1 MKALE
6 AFIEPSEAPQRS
18 VKIKIKVNFYF
29 NINFLKWAGREE
41 LVGYFSNFCLNL
53 FFDHQT
59 ISDLIYSWLEKILIK
74 YMTLKRHRI
83 WIRSGIWI
91 NVSYNTKSCYIHC
104 PQCITFLSYN
114 VKRPTLSRLCA
125 ISRPKGLI
133 RNKFNLDFGSF
144 LWQSLL
150 KLHFGV
156 SPVNFNIFH
165 IGHSYLVWTGD
176 FKLRT
181 NFAIDFH

>member
-18 VKIKIKVNFYF
+18 VKIKIKVSFFF

-83 WIRSGIWI
+83 WIRSAIWI
-91 NVSYNTKSCYIHC
+91 NVSYHTKSCYIHC
-104 PQCITFLSYN
+104 LN
-114 VKRPTLSRLCA
+114 VSHFWVIMSRD
-125 ISRPKGLI
+125 P
-133 RNKFNLDFGSF
+133 
-144 LWQSLL
+144 
-150 KLHFGV
+150 H
-156 SPVNFNIFH
+156 
-165 IGHSYLVWTGD
+165 LVDSAPYQDQRG
-176 FKLRT
+176 
-181 NFAIDFH
+181 